1 MKSKIQQP
9 LKEVKQVMSHWRQ
22 GSPRTR
28 YNEKLMMKQIV
39 YNLYAAN
46 CPIHSMK
53 EVKLEHVY
61 LLIDF
66 WKKKKLS
73 MGSISN
79 RLSLLRKY
87 LKHIQVPLQIPDNKT
102 LKIKRSYQS
111 KENKSE
117 KINLTVDGEVYHPV
131 TKLMLK
137 LQMLIGLTKTESI
150 RFAYYP
156 FDDQGKHL
164 RISKSVAHNH
174 RDRVIPIVNQS
185 QKILI
190 DEFKGF
196 VGNKFSLE
204 NMASKTTL
212 LGIYNHELLWQG
224 VASNANFRATYARER
239 YQYLINEKIV
249 CQVIIKQLSQ
259 ELGLTDLR
267 KIRSWVSYEQN
278 SIEENDLLHQQS
290 D

>member
-1 MKSKIQQP
+1 MKPKIQQP
-9 LKEVKQVMSHWRQ
+9 LKETRQVMAHWRQ

-39 YNLYAAN
+39 CDFYAIN
-46 CPIHSMK
+46 CPIFSMK
-53 EVKLEHVY
+53 ETRLEHFY
-61 LLIDF
+61 LLINF

-73 MGSISN
+73 MGSIIN

-87 LKHIQVPLQIPDNKT
+87 LNTINSPIVVPDNKT
-102 LKIKRSYQS
+102 LKIKRSYKS
-111 KENKSE
+111 KENKNE
-117 KINLTVDGEVYHPV
+117 KLNLTVVDEVYHPV

-156 FDDQGKHL
+156 FDDQGKYL

-174 RDRVIPIVNQS
+174 RDRVIPMVNQS
-185 QKILI
+185 QEILI
-190 DEFKGF
+190 NEFKGF
-196 VGNKFSLE
+196 VGNMFSLE

-212 LGIYNHELLWQG
+212 LGIYNHELLWKG
-224 VASNANFRATYARER
+224 VASNTNFRATYARER
-239 YQYLINEKIV
+239 HQYLVNEEIV

-259 ELGLTDLR
+259 ELGLMDLR
-267 KIRSWVSYEQN
+267 KIRSWVTYEQN
-278 SIEENDLLHQQS
+278 SIEKNDLFHQQNS
-290 D
+290 